1 MAVVFSYICTMK
13 VWFIADTHFSHL
25 NALYFKPKRRE
36 AAGIS
41 LDELK
46 TLPKSETIERHDK
59 WLIELWNETV
69 KREDTVYILG
79 DFCLGNKIATEK
91 ILSKLHGKKFLI
103 RGNHD
108 KSCNGLERYFEGVY
122 DIKEAKFNHAQFP
135 FIKEGETFC
144 IEMCHYPLL
153 AWNRRTHG
161 TCMVHGHTHGTI
173 DKLNKDSKEL
183 RVDVG
188 LDSELAGLNFISLE
202 KLYGHFR
209 EIVVKSGCDTFQDYN
224 DKLMEEQGYRM

>member
-1 MAVVFSYICTMK
+1 MK
-13 VWFIADTHFSHL
+13 VYFTSDTHFTHK
-25 NALYFKPKRRE
+25 NILYFKPKRRE
-36 AAGIS
+36 AAGIT
-41 LDELK
+41 LEELK
-46 TLPKSETIERHDK
+46 GLPNEELLSRHDK
-59 WLIELWNETV
+59 WLIDRWNETV
-69 KREDTVYILG
+69 KKGDVVYILG
-79 DFCLGNKIATEK
+79 DVCLANKEKTER
-91 ILSKLHGKKFLI
+91 ILNRLHGTKFLI

-122 DIKEAKFNHAQFP
+122 DIKEAKFSHNQFP

-144 IEMCHYPLL
+144 VEMCHYPLL

-173 DKLNKDSKEL
+173 DKLNRESKEL

-188 LDSELAGLNFISLE
+188 LDAEISGLQLVPLE
-202 KLYGHFR
+202 KLYAHFR
-209 EIVVKSGCDTFQDYN
+209 EMVENAGCKTFQEYN

>member
-1 MAVVFSYICTMK
+1 MK
-13 VWFIADTHFSHL
+13 VWFVSDPHFHHS
-25 NALYFKPKRRE
+25 NILYFKPKRRE

-41 LDELK
+41 YEELK
-46 TLPKSETIERHDK
+46 TVPKEDLLNRHDE
-59 WLIELWNETV
+59 WLIGLWNDTV
-69 KREDTVYILG
+69 KRGDVVYILG
-79 DFCLGNKIATEK
+79 DFCLGNKVLTEK
-91 ILSKLHGKKFLI
+91 ILNRLHGTKFLI

-144 IEMCHYPLL
+144 VEMCHYPLL

-173 DKLNKDSKEL
+173 DKLNRESKEL

-188 LDSELAGLNFISLE
+188 FDSELGGLNFIPLE
-202 KLYGHFR
+202 KLYAHFR
-209 EIVVKSGCDTFQDYN
+209 DMVVNAGVDTFQDYN
-224 DKLMEEQGYRM
+224 EKLMEEQGYRM